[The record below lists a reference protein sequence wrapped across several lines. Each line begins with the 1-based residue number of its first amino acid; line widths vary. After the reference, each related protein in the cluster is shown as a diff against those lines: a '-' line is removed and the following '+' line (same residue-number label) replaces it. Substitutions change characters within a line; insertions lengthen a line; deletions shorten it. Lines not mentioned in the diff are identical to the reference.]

1 MQHTATVESWKI
13 TRECDWRSKDKWKA
27 KEMHTCIQYIQ
38 NNSKFIKEE
47 KFDTWSTILCLR
59 MVDFAITFIA
69 TLSPVSVLCANLTLA
84 KVPSPIV
91 RPTSYFPTFLVTF
104 FIVTHAHF
112 PLKTQCLLQLSVKIE
127 ICQST
132 NMHITRDWLWIRRK
146 SENELIVNNK
156 KHMCCVVEKTEERKM
171 QKKN

>member
-1 MQHTATVESWKI
+1 MQHTTTVESWKI

-27 KEMHTCIQYIQ
+27 KEMQTCIQYIQ

-104 FIVTHAHF
+104 FIVTPRSF
-112 PLKTQCLLQLSVKIE
+112 PTKNPVFAPVIGQ
-127 ICQST
+127 
-132 NMHITRDWLWIRRK
+132 NRDLPI
-146 SENELIVNNK
+146 NK
-156 KHMCCVVEKTEERKM
+156 YAYYQGLTM
-171 QKKN
+171 N